1 MPATPVYIVCSP
13 RPQVGKT
20 LLARLLSEFLL
31 LKNGEV
37 LAFDV
42 SVREPSLIDYV
53 PKLAETAA
61 ISDTYGK
68 IQLMDRVIIDDGI
81 AKVIDLGYHA
91 YDEFF
96 TMSEEIGFLKE
107 AARRNVAPI
116 VMFCADTDRASLQAY
131 DVLQQKIPR
140 SHLIAVENEH
150 VLRDDLP
157 DWVKLGRMLRIPA
170 LPLFLKT
177 YIDRVSFS
185 FTGYLRHE
193 KDSSTELHQWI
204 RHNYYSLRELEA
216 GLILQ
221 RS

>member
-53 PKLAETAA
+53 PKFTETAA
-61 ISDTYGK
+61 INDTYGK

-81 AKVIDLGYHA
+81 AKVIDLGYHS

-116 VMFCADTDRASLQAY
+116 VMFCADIDRSSLQAY
-131 DVLQQKIPR
+131 DALQQRIPR

-150 VLRDDLP
+150 VLRDELP

-185 FTGYLRHE
+185 FTGYLRRE

-204 RHNYYSLRELEA
+204 RHNYYSLRELEL

>member
-20 LLARLLSEFLL
+20 LLARLLSEFLF
-31 LKNGEV
+31 LKDGQL
-37 LAFDV
+37 LAFDIAI
-42 SVREPSLIDYV
+42 REPSLIDYLPGV
-53 PKLAETAA
+53 TETAD
-61 ISDTYGK
+61 IGDTYGK

-81 AKVIDLGYHA
+81 PKVIDLGY
-91 YDEFF
+91 YSFDEFF
-96 TMSEEIGFLKE
+96 KMSEEIGFLKE
-107 AARRNVAPI
+107 AQRRNVAP
-116 VMFCADTDRASLQAY
+116 VVLFCADTDRLSLRAY
-131 DVLQQKIPR
+131 DALRHQIPR
-140 SHLIAVENEH
+140 AQLIAVENEH

-157 DWVKLGRMLRIPA
+157 DWVTSGRMLRIPA

-177 YIDRVSFS
+177 YIDRLSFS
-185 FTGYLRHE
+185 FTGYLRRE

-204 RHNYYSLRELEA
+204 RRNYYALRELEL

>member
-31 LKNGEV
+31 LKKGEV
-37 LAFDV
+37 LAFDIAI
-42 SVREPSLIDYV
+42 REPSLIDYL
-53 PKLAETAA
+53 PTITETAE
-61 ISDTYGK
+61 IDDTYGK
-68 IQLMDRVIIDDGI
+68 IQLMDRVIIDDGV
-81 AKVIDLGYHA
+81 AKVIDLGY
-91 YDEFF
+91 YSFDEFF
-96 TMSEEIGFLKE
+96 KMSEEIGFLKE
-107 AARRNVAPI
+107 AVRRNVAP
-116 VMFCADTDRASLQAY
+116 VVLFCADTDRASLRSY
-131 DVLQQKIPR
+131 DALRRQIPR
-140 SHLIAVENEH
+140 TQLITVENEH

-157 DWVKLGRMLRIPA
+157 ASITDGRMLRIPA

-177 YIDRVSFS
+177 YIDRLSFS
-185 FTGYLRHE
+185 FTGYLRRE

-204 RHNYYSLRELEA
+204 RHNYYTLRELEL

>member
-20 LLARLLSEFLL
+20 VLARLLSEFLL
-31 LKNGEV
+31 LKNGQV

-42 SVREPSLIDYV
+42 NQREPSLLDYL
-53 PKLAETAA
+53 PTTTETAD
-61 ISDTYGK
+61 ISDTDGK
-68 IQLMDRVIIDDGI
+68 IQLMDRVILDDGV
-81 AKVIDLGYHA
+81 AKVIDLGYHSF
-91 YDEFF
+91 DEFF

-107 AARRNVAPI
+107 ASRRNVAP
-116 VMFCADTDRASLQAY
+116 VVLFCADTDRASVRSYDALQHR
-131 DVLQQKIPR
+131 IPR
-140 SHLIAVENEH
+140 SQLITVENEH

-157 DWVKLGRMLRIPA
+157 DLFTRGRMLRIPA

-177 YIDRVSFS
+177 YIERQSFS
-185 FTGYLRHE
+185 FTGYLRRE

-204 RHNYYSLRELEA
+204 RRNYYSLRELELE
-216 GLILQ
+216 LIPQ